1 MTQEEREF
9 REVFRKIIDR
19 YEITPELA
27 AELWRRVSAVME
39 RYHWKVPEA
48 SKYKETEEE
57 K

>member
-9 REVFRKIIDR
+9 REMFRRIIDR

-39 RYHWKVPEA
+39 KYHWKVPEA